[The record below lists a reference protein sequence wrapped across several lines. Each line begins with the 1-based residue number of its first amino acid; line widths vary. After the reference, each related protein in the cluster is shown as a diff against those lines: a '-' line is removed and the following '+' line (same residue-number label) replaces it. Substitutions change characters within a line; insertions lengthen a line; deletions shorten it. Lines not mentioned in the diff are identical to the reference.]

1 MLADDEV
8 LLAQIKEQ
16 IEIGVKYQGY
26 IERQA
31 GEIERNEA
39 HENTRLPENLD
50 YSEVRGLSFEA
61 RQKLTQFRPETIGQG
76 VAHFRHHA
84 GCDLAADGSPEAR
97 PRSARAENPLT
108 LAPTTRRWL
117 NDGAYRHDGA
127 RGARRSAGRGPTRTG
142 HRAERGTKGKLLDY
156 VALLA
161 KWNAVYNLT
170 AIRDPRQMLIQHI
183 LDSLSIVPHLAT
195 LGPATVLD
203 VGSGGGLPGIV
214 LAIVFPEWSI
224 TVNDIVQKKSAFQS
238 QAKAELGLGNLSVV
252 TGRVENLRP
261 RGRGSRKVRCN
272 CLARIRR
279 ACGFRYT
286 GPSPRRG
293 RRRDLGNEGRST
305 GWEIERLPEGAH
317 VKQVIRLKVPALD
330 AERHLIEVTVG

>member
-1 MLADDEV
+1 MTARIDTP
-8 LLAQIKEQ
+8 
-16 IEIGVKYQGY
+16 
-26 IERQA
+26 A
-31 GEIERNEA
+31 GREA
-39 HENTRLPENLD
+39 
-50 YSEVRGLSFEA
+50 
-61 RQKLTQFRPETIGQG
+61 
-76 VAHFRHHA
+76 
-84 GCDLAADGSPEAR
+84 LAALLEEGLRELDIEL
-97 PRSARAENPLT
+97 SAEQ
-108 LAPTTRRWL
+108 
-117 NDGAYRHDGA
+117 
-127 RGARRSAGRGPTRTG
+127 
-142 HRAERGTKGKLLDY
+142 KGKLLDY

-195 LGPATVLD
+195 LGPATLLD

-214 LAIVFPEWSI
+214 LAIVFPDWSI

-261 RGRGSRKVRCN
+261 GAEVQGKFDVIVSRAFAELADFVT
-272 CLARIRR
+272 LARHLVADDGAIWAMKGIRPD
-279 ACGFRYT
+279 G
-286 GPSPRRG
+286 
-293 RRRDLGNEGRST
+293 
-305 GWEIERLPEGAH
+305 EIERLPEGAH